1 VLFGD
6 PFGSNQKRQEPAMSA
21 PLTTTAKTP
30 HTRARVEGM
39 LRDMG
44 YVLWIAKKLA
54 AEIKAERS
62 EPVRPEM
69 AEFCAVEVGT
79 FVA

>member
-1 VLFGD
+1 
-6 PFGSNQKRQEPAMSA
+6 MSA
-21 PLTTTAKTP
+21 LLSTTAKTP
-30 HTRARVEGM
+30 HTRVQIEGV
-39 LRDMG
+39 LRDIG

-54 AEIKAERS
+54 AEIQAERS

-69 AEFCAVEVGT
+69 AEFCAVEVAA

>member
-1 VLFGD
+1 
-6 PFGSNQKRQEPAMSA
+6 MSA
-21 PLTTTAKTP
+21 SVATLAKTP
-30 HTRARVEGM
+30 HTRAQVEGM

-44 YVLWIAKKLA
+44 YVLWIARKLA
-54 AEIKAERS
+54 AEIKSERS

-69 AEFCAVEVGT
+69 AEFCAVEVAT

>member
-1 VLFGD
+1 
-6 PFGSNQKRQEPAMSA
+6 MSTT
-21 PLTTTAKTP
+21 LTPNVKTP
-30 HTRARVEGM
+30 HTRAQVEGM
-39 LRDMG
+39 LKDIG

-69 AEFCAVEVGT
+69 AEFCAVEMT
-79 FVA
+79 AFTA